1 MLRKLYVIIKLIIG
15 YLCNYS
21 PPLVTIRHRKQ
32 VTPVIVLVD
41 IMMIV
46 VCIFTAAACALGY
59 AQIYTT
65 NTSTHIQSVNKLR
78 EWKAWHEFLMYYCGA
93 ALWLNFMSATA
104 ALVALLLSKPSAPS
118 IGVPISGYAW
128 FLVTVIEVCA
138 LQVIDAKHKMC
149 ITHITRILSVRS
161 VR

>member
-1 MLRKLYVIIKLIIG
+1 MIA
-15 YLCNYS
+15 
-21 PPLVTIRHRKQ
+21 
-32 VTPVIVLVD
+32 LVD

-46 VCIFTAAACALGY
+46 VCMFTAAACVLGY
-59 AQIYTT
+59 IQVYAT

-78 EWKAWHEFLMYYCGA
+78 EWRARHELLMYYCKV

-118 IGVPISGYAW
+118 IGVPISGYTW
-128 FLVTVIEVCA
+128 FLVTAIEVCA
-138 LQVIDAKHKMC
+138 LQVIGTKHKMC
-149 ITHITRILSVRS
+149 ITHITRILSDRS